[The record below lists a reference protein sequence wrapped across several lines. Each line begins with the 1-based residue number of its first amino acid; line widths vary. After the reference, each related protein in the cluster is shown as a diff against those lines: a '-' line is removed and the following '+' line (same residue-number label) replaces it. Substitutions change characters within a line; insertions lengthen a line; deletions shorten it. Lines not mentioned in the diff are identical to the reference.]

1 MLSSCLECHG
11 IRPAMIAERDRG
23 EEFRATADLAEVDDR
38 AVARDVPGRLQPLRS
53 GEARAWRQ
61 ADPVRQVGVGDTA
74 AALQLRQDVDIDS
87 VELWRVY
94 HNLGPP
100 LPGFTPLSILPDAPL
115 RDPPSC

>member
-1 MLSSCLECHG
+1 MRISDWGSDVCSSDLRLNALRERHE

-23 EEFRATADLAEVDDR
+23 EDDLATAELAEVDDR

-74 AALQLRQDVDIDS
+74 AALQQIGRAHV
-87 VELWRVY
+87 
-94 HNLGPP
+94 
-100 LPGFTPLSILPDAPL
+100 
-115 RDPPSC
+115 